1 MTIVRRFLPSMALL
15 SAFEAAARHQS
26 FTAAAA
32 ELNLTQSAVSRQI
45 RALEEVLG
53 AELFVRERQT
63 VRLTLAG
70 ERYAQTVREALQH
83 ISAATLTFRAN
94 PRGGT
99 LNLAILPTFGTR
111 WLAPRLPGF
120 LAGHPGIT
128 VNLTTRLAPFDFR
141 IDAVDAAIHFG
152 APDWPGA
159 ELDDL
164 MGETVVPACSP
175 ALRDRLRP
183 AGPEDLLDAPLLHLV
198 SRPDAWERWFEAA
211 GVPAKGVRGMLID
224 QFATA
229 AQAATAGLGVALL
242 PRFLFEA
249 ELARGDLV
257 EAVAAPVESPG
268 RYYLAWPGRREGYPP
283 LQAFR
288 DWIRAEVAGRGERTA
303 SATGVDAA
311 C

>member
-1 MTIVRRFLPSMALL
+1 MAIVRRFLPSMSLL
-15 SAFEAAARHQS
+15 AAFEAAARHQS

-45 RALEEVLG
+45 RALEETLG
-53 AELFVRERQT
+53 AELFRRERQT

-70 ERYAQTVREALQH
+70 ETYAQQIREALQR

-94 PRGGT
+94 PRGGSLT
-99 LNLAILPTFGTR
+99 LAILPTFGTR

-120 LAGHPGIT
+120 VAGHPGIT
-128 VNLTTRLAPFDFR
+128 VNLTTRLAPFDFQL
-141 IDAVDAAIHFG
+141 DPVDAAIHFG

-159 ELDDL
+159 ELDPL

-175 ALRDRLRP
+175 ALLARHRFAAP
-183 AGPEDLLDAPLLHLV
+183 ADLLDAPLLHLV
-198 SRPDAWERWFEAA
+198 SRPDAWERWFEAM
-211 GVPAKGVRGMLID
+211 GVPARGVSGMLID

-229 AQAATAGLGVALL
+229 AQAATSGLGVALL
-242 PRFLFEA
+242 PRFLIEG

-257 EAVAAPVESPG
+257 QAFDGPMESAG
-268 RYYLAWPGRREGYPP
+268 RYYLAWPSRRESHPP

-288 DWIRAEVAGRGERTA
+288 RWIQTVVPR
-303 SATGVDAA
+303 
-311 C
+311 